1 LKDAI
6 IKKTNKG
13 VKMET
18 YNGIYQP
25 KNREESLA
33 ILAKYKDKISD
44 EIYAKIEKDVWGFAI
59 EDMFLDEED
68 IQRSIAYLQ
77 GDKTHE
83 ELHAE
88 ILEGW
93 EKYKNEKKCKQIEE
107 DMYIS
112 GRFYKTTV

>member
-1 LKDAI
+1 
-6 IKKTNKG
+6 
-13 VKMET
+13 MET

-25 KNREESLA
+25 KNREESLS

-44 EIYAKIEKDVWGFAI
+44 EIYVKIEKDIWGFAT
-59 EDMFLDEED
+59 EDMFLDEQN
-68 IQRSIAYLQ
+68 IQDSIAYLQ

-83 ELHAE
+83 ELEAE
-88 ILEGW
+88 IFKRW
-93 EKYKNEKKCKQIEE
+93 EKYKNDKKLKEIEE